1 MASIKASKK
10 HGPAKRALKK
20 KGPARTKFT
29 SVKSNLNSI
38 DSWDL
43 GNILLEPFFASSA
56 DDENGEL
63 LLSVLKKAAWNIEL
77 NNNNTK
83 DRKEKNGPE

>member
-1 MASIKASKK
+1 MGRIKASRVKSSKVKSLKIKASKK
-10 HGPAKRALKK
+10 HRPGKRALKK

-29 SVKSNLNSI
+29 SVKSNLNFI

-63 LLSVLKKAAWNIEL
+63 LLSVLKKAA
-77 NNNNTK
+77 
-83 DRKEKNGPE
+83 